1 MEPKDGQI
9 QSISASEQ
17 PYWKPTVKVHIR
29 CIDGV
34 VKTFF
39 NYARS
44 RRSSQRIGTG
54 FFFQNTP
61 LKPKGVKLVG

>member
-34 VKTFF
+34 VKTFLITLDLVDQAKELGQVSF
-39 NYARS
+39 S
-44 RRSSQRIGTG
+44 K
-54 FFFQNTP
+54 TP
-61 LKPKGVKLVG
+61 P